1 MKSWFR
7 SGSSSRQAVTHNDVY
22 RTNSSADRND
32 DTNSSPRVPRH
43 RHAELG
49 NALTSLRNA
58 REQGLKKLRK
68 VDIET
73 TAAETQRNQI
83 LNSLESRTTTVE
95 SNLTEYQRALVPDSL
110 TRFEG
115 SPDRQ
120 INNALRNAE
129 TVAGEWKNIRSTVK
143 EAIGG

>member
-1 MKSWFR
+1 DTQLRQPHDVREELGRR
-7 SGSSSRQAVTHNDVY
+7 STEQGGLT
-22 RTNSSADRND
+22 SSAMGF
-32 DTNSSPRVPRH
+32 V
-43 RHAELG
+43 EQG
-49 NALTSLRNA
+49 QG
-58 REQGLKKLRK
+58 QGLKKLRK
-68 VDIET
+68 VDIGT
-73 TAAETQRNQI
+73 SAAETQRNQI
-83 LNSLESRTTTVE
+83 LNSLESRTATVA

-120 INNALRNAE
+120 INNVLRNAE

>member
-1 MKSWFR
+1 MKNWFR
-7 SGSSSRQAVTHNDVY
+7 SSSRQAVTHNDVY

-43 RHAELG
+43 RHSELG
-49 NALTSLRNA
+49 NALTSLRDA

-68 VDIET
+68 VNIET
-73 TAAETQRNQI
+73 SAAETQRNQI
-83 LNSLESRTTTVE
+83 LNRLESRTATVE
-95 SNLTEYQRALVPDSL
+95 SNLTEYQRALAPDSL

-120 INNALRNAE
+120 INNALHNAE

-143 EAIGG
+143 AAIGG